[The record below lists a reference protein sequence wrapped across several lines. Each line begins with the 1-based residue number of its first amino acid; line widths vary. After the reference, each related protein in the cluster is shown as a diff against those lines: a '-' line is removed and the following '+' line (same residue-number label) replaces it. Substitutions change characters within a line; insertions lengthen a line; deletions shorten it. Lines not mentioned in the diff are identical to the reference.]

1 MGKVKTNKFDYSQ
14 VDELTA
20 KRLKRYEKE
29 INEQFKKLGYA
40 AYNLGVLKLG
50 KETSFMDRVNMAADE
65 LEFDRE
71 VIIQSIAI
79 YLDGEVKWMNCQQRL
94 WQEKHMKKQ

>member
-1 MGKVKTNKFDYSQ
+1 MNETQTNKFDYSQ

-20 KRLKRYEKE
+20 KRLKGYERE

-50 KETSFMDRVNMAADE
+50 KDSSFMDRVNLASDE
-65 LEFDRE
+65 LDFDRDM
-71 VIIQSIAI
+71 IIQSIAT
-79 YLDGEVKWMNCQQRL
+79 YLDGEVK
-94 WQEKHMKKQ
+94 